1 MLQEYYTENYK
12 NTIIKIGQDFRR
24 SIDYIESRKDFN
36 FNNLSYFGGSWGST
50 TSNYLLAIDDR
61 IKAAVLCVGGLM
73 MQKSKKEVEAHYYI
87 RRIKTPILHIVG
99 KEDGIFGFEESYKPW
114 KELIGTPK
122 NKLKLISSRGD
133 RDLIGS
139 IKGKQNIEII
149 YLHAREIIEQL
160 AGKSLDLGFSGLD
173 LLKESEINIQNN
185 IKVFKK
191 YPYGQATLVVAIP
204 TDFIDIFSMADLE
217 EVAFEFKDKKK
228 KRLRVATKYPNL
240 TREFFYSKGVT
251 QFSIVKS
258 IGSTEIA
265 PYTGSSEVITDITS
279 TGSTLAANNL
289 RIITDGYILKS
300 ELCMMVAK
308 SSLQNKKLQRLA
320 KLLSTKY

>member
-1 MLQEYYTENYK
+1 MKDL
-12 NTIIKIGQDFRR
+12 IKIGIPSKGRL
-24 SIDYIESRKDFN
+24 RKD
-36 FNNLSYFGGSWGST
+36 
-50 TSNYLLAIDDR
+50 
-61 IKAAVLCVGGLM
+61 VLN
-73 MQKSKKEVEAHYYI
+73 
-87 RRIKTPILHIVG
+87 
-99 KEDGIFGFEESYKPW
+99 IFK
-114 KELIGTPK
+114 K

-139 IKGKQNIEII
+139 IKGKKNIEII

-191 YPYGQATLVVAIP
+191 YPYGLATLVVAIP

-289 RIITDGYILKS
+289 RIINDGYILKS
-300 ELCMMVAK
+300 ELCMMVSK